1 MTGAVTGTTHIIGAG
16 VAGLAAA
23 VALAKS
29 GKNVVLYEA
38 TKHAGGRCR
47 SFFDTGLQQTI
58 DNGNHAVLG
67 GNPNVFEYLDI
78 IDARDELIPVG
89 TSGHIPFVDLAS
101 DDRWTLEPGNNRFP
115 SWIFNPLCRARGTTA
130 SDYLRGLNL
139 MFAGQ
144 SKSVADCLPQ
154 TGSGWR
160 NFWEPLSTAVMNA
173 PSSSA
178 SAYLLGRSLRNIMLS
193 QAGGLRSYI
202 PRSTLAKTFITPALK
217 HLEKLGA
224 TAVFG
229 SPLIKVFG
237 KTRAEHLEFRGA
249 QTSLEPNDIVILAVP
264 PWSPVVQSF
273 LPKGFSPKPSPIVNA
288 HFHMNA
294 PEATTSMTGVIGGRA
309 QWIFTRPN
317 LVSVTVSGDT
327 ALAAQSQDAIAEI
340 LWTDIQKSMNLTSAP
355 RPAGRVIIER
365 RATPLQDSAFVKH
378 RPNSETSLANVFLAG
393 DWINTGLPCTLE
405 SAVKSGFNTA
415 KLATKSH

>member
-1 MTGAVTGTTHIIGAG
+1 MKDVLTGTTHIIGAG

-23 VALAKS
+23 VALAKL

-38 TKHAGGRCR
+38 TKNAGGRCR

-58 DNGNHAVLG
+58 DNGSHAVLG
-67 GNPNVFEYLDI
+67 GNPNVFTYLDLFG
-78 IDARDELIPVG
+78 ARDELIPVG
-89 TSGHIPFVDLAS
+89 MSGHIPFVDLAS
-101 DDRWTLEPGNNRFP
+101 GDRWTLEPGSSRFP
-115 SWIFNPLCRARGTTA
+115 SWIFNPSRRARSTSA

-139 MFAGQ
+139 MLAGQ
-144 SKSVADCLPQ
+144 TKSVSDCLPQ
-154 TGSGWR
+154 TGNGWR

-178 SAYLLGRSLRNIMLS
+178 SAYLLGRSLRNILFS
-193 QAGGLRSYI
+193 QAGGLRSYV
-202 PRSTLAKTFITPALK
+202 PRSTLAETFITPALK
-217 HLEKLGA
+217 YLEKRGA
-224 TAVFG
+224 TILFG
-229 SPLIKVFG
+229 SPLIKMVG
-237 KTRAEHLEFRGA
+237 KTRAEHLEFRGS
-249 QTSLEPNDIVILAVP
+249 QTSIGPNDTVILAVP
-264 PWSPVVQSF
+264 PWSPVVKSF

-288 HFHMNA
+288 HFHVDT

-309 QWIFTRPN
+309 QWIFTRQN

-340 LWTDIQKSMNLTSAP
+340 LWADAQKSMHLKNAS

-365 RATPLQDSAFVKH
+365 RATPVQDSTFVKH
-378 RPNSETSLANVFLAG
+378 RPNSETGLTNVFLAG

-415 KLATKSH
+415 RLTTKGH